1 MEKLNFEWHDSR
13 NGGEYRAEVSGF
25 VIRAVRDDS
34 PESPWDAWDGQPPL
48 IVYYDRS
55 LDEKGDVPNPLA
67 DMSDSFI
74 ARNWRALCKIFYQ
87 SPDAAKERKSDY
99 EYERI
104 ADAKR
109 ELLDEWLDEIKPSR
123 YSGHAG
129 DYMTAL
135 GELCELRGWPSL
147 STSSHGY
154 CQRDYAELLLIF
166 SPAYAKEIG
175 AKWPRTKAAKAEA
188 RERLKSDAKL
198 WGAWAWGDVYGFVI
212 ESLDSDGDPD
222 GDCLDSCFGFYGD
235 NFAESGL
242 AEAAAESLSYIR
254 QERRERRLAK
264 LKELI
269 RARVPL
275 AARAAIL
282 EGFPL

>member
-25 VIRAVRDDS
+25 IVKAIRDESA
-34 PESPWDAWDGQPPL
+34 ESPWDAWDGQPPL

-67 DMSDSFI
+67 DMTDSFI
-74 ARNWRALCKIFYQ
+74 ARHWRSLCKIFDQ
-87 SPDAAKERKSDY
+87 SPDAAKEHKSDY
-99 EYERI
+99 GYERI

-129 DYMTAL
+129 NYMTAL

-154 CQRDYAELLLIF
+154 SQGDYAELLLIF

-175 AKWPRTKAAKAEA
+175 ATWPRSAKAKAEA
-188 RERLKSDAKL
+188 RKRLESDAKL

-212 ESLDSDGDPD
+212 ESADGTELP
-222 GDCLDSCFGFYGD
+222 GDFLDSCFGFYGD
-235 NFAESGL
+235 DFAWSGL

-254 QERRERRLAK
+254 KERKAKRLAK

-282 EGFPL
+282 KGFPL

>member
-13 NGGEYRAEVSGF
+13 NGGEYRAEAHGF
-25 VIRAVRDDS
+25 IVRAVHDDS
-34 PESPWDAWDGQPPL
+34 PENPWDAWDGQSPL
-48 IVYYDRS
+48 LVYYDRS

-67 DMSDSFI
+67 DVSDSWI
-74 ARNWRALCKIFYQ
+74 ARHWRALCKIFDQ
-87 SPDAAKERKSDY
+87 SPDSAREHKSDY
-99 EYERI
+99 EYQRI

-109 ELLDEWLDEIKPSR
+109 ELLDDWLGELKPSR

-129 DYMTAL
+129 DYMTAM

-154 CQRDYAELLLIF
+154 SQGDYAELLLIF

-198 WGAWAWGDVYGFVI
+198 WGAWAWGNVYGFAI
-212 ESLDSDGDPD
+212 ESADSDGDPD
-222 GDCLDSCFGFYGD
+222 GDCLDSCWGFYGD
-235 NFAESGL
+235 PDESGL

-254 QERRERRLAK
+254 KERKAKRLAK

>member
-1 MEKLNFEWHDSR
+1 MCKLDFEWHDSR
-13 NGGEYRAEVSGF
+13 NGGEYRAEAGGF
-25 VIRAVRDDS
+25 IVKAIRDEPA
-34 PESPWDAWDGQPPL
+34 ESPWEAWDGQPPL

-55 LDEKGDVPNPLA
+55 LDEKGDVPNPLS

-74 ARNWRALCKIFYQ
+74 ARNWRALCKIFDQ
-87 SPDAAKERKSDY
+87 SPDAAKERKADY
-99 EYERI
+99 GYFKI

-109 ELLDEWLDEIKPSR
+109 ELLDEWLDDIRPNR

-154 CQRDYAELLLIF
+154 SQGDYAELLLIF
-166 SPAYAKEIG
+166 SPAYAKAIG
-175 AKWPRTKAAKAEA
+175 ATWPRSAKAKAEA
-188 RERLKSDAKL
+188 RKRLESDAKL

-235 NFAESGL
+235 PEESGL
-242 AEAAAESLSYIR
+242 AEAAAESLAYIR
-254 QERRERRLAK
+254 KERRERRLAK

>member
-1 MEKLNFEWHDSR
+1 MCKLDFEWHDSR
-13 NGGEYRAEVSGF
+13 NGGEYRAEVGGF
-25 VIRAVRDDS
+25 IVKAIRDESA
-34 PESPWDAWDGQPPL
+34 ESPWEAWDGQPPL

-67 DMSDSFI
+67 GMSDSFI
-74 ARNWRALCKIFYQ
+74 ARNWRALCKIFDQ
-87 SPDAAKERKSDY
+87 APDAAQERKADY
-99 EYERI
+99 DFERI

-109 ELLDEWLDEIKPSR
+109 ELLDEWLEEIKPSR

-135 GELCELRGWPSL
+135 GELCELRGWPVL

-154 CQRDYAELLLIF
+154 SQGDYAELLLIF
-166 SPAYAKEIG
+166 SPDYAKAIG

-212 ESLDSDGDPD
+212 EPSDDSELP

-235 NFAESGL
+235 DFTESGL
-242 AEAAAESLSYIR
+242 AEAAAESLAYIR
-254 QERRERRLAK
+254 KERRERRLAK

-275 AARAAIL
+275 ATRAAIL

>member
-1 MEKLNFEWHDSR
+1 MCKLDFEWHDSR
-13 NGGEYRAEVSGF
+13 NGGEYRAEAGGF
-25 VIRAVRDDS
+25 IVKAIRDESA
-34 PESPWDAWDGQPPL
+34 ESPWEAWDGQPPL

-55 LDEKGDVPNPLA
+55 LDEKGDVPNPLS

-74 ARNWRALCKIFYQ
+74 ARNWRALCKIFDQ
-87 SPDAAKERKSDY
+87 SPDAAKERKADY
-99 EYERI
+99 DFERI

-109 ELLDEWLDEIKPSR
+109 ELLDEWLEEIKPSR

-154 CQRDYAELLLIF
+154 SQGDYAELLLIF
-166 SPAYAKEIG
+166 SPDYAKAIG
-175 AKWPRTKAAKAEA
+175 AAWPRSAKAKAEA
-188 RERLKSDAKL
+188 RKRLESDAKL
-198 WGAWAWGDVYGFVI
+198 WGAWARGDVYGFVI
-212 ESLDSDGDPD
+212 ESADGTELP

-235 NFAESGL
+235 DFAWSGL
-242 AEAAAESLSYIR
+242 AEAAAESLAYIR
-254 QERRERRLAK
+254 KERRERRLAK

-275 AARAAIL
+275 ATRAAIL

>member
-34 PESPWDAWDGQPPL
+34 PESPWDAWDGQSPL
-48 IVYYDRS
+48 LVYYDRS
-55 LDEKGDVPNPLA
+55 LDKKGDVPNPLA
-67 DMSDSFI
+67 DVSDSWI
-74 ARNWRALCKIFYQ
+74 ARHWRALCKICDQ
-87 SPDAAKERKSDY
+87 SPDCAREYKFHY
-99 EYERI
+99 GYERI

-147 STSSHGY
+147 STSSRGY
-154 CQRDYAELLLIF
+154 SQGDYAELLLIF

-175 AKWPRTKAAKAEA
+175 AAWPRSAKAKAEA

-222 GDCLDSCFGFYGD
+222 GDCLDSCWGFYGD
-235 NFAESGL
+235 DFNWSGL
-242 AEAAAESLSYIR
+242 AEAAAESLAYIR
-254 QERRERRLAK
+254 KERRERRFAK
-264 LKELI
+264 MKELI

-275 AARAAIL
+275 AIL

>member
-1 MEKLNFEWHDSR
+1 MCKLDFEWHDSR
-13 NGGEYRAEVSGF
+13 RGGEYRAEAGGF
-25 VIRAVRDDS
+25 IVKAIRDES

-48 IVYYDRS
+48 IVYYDCS
-55 LDEKGDVPNPLA
+55 LEEKSDVPNPLA
-67 DMSDSFI
+67 DMPDSFI
-74 ARNWRALCKIFYQ
+74 ARHWRALCKIFNK
-87 SPDAAKERKSDY
+87 SPDAAQERKADY
-99 EYERI
+99 GYSKI

-109 ELLDEWLDEIKPSR
+109 ELLDEWLDDIKPSR

-154 CQRDYAELLLIF
+154 CQGDYAELLLVF
-166 SPAYAKEIG
+166 SPDYAKEIG
-175 AKWPRTKAAKAEA
+175 AAWPRSAKAKAEA
-188 RERLKSDAKL
+188 RKRLESDAKL

-212 ESLDSDGDPD
+212 ESADGTELP
-222 GDCLDSCFGFYGD
+222 GDCLDSCWGFYGD
-235 NFAESGL
+235 DFNWSGL
-242 AEAAAESLSYIR
+242 AEAAAESLAYIR
-254 QERRERRLAK
+254 KERRERRLAK
-264 LKELI
+264 MKELI

-275 AARAAIL
+275 AIRAAIL

>member
-1 MEKLNFEWHDSR
+1 MEKLNFEWDNSR
-13 NGGEYRAEVSGF
+13 NESVAIVPGF
-25 VIRAVRDDS
+25 IVRAVHDDS
-34 PESPWDAWDGQPPL
+34 PENPWDAWDGQPPL
-48 IVYYDRS
+48 LVYYDRS
-55 LDEKGDVPNPLA
+55 LDEKGDIPNPLA
-67 DMSDSFI
+67 DVSDSWI
-74 ARNWRALCKIFYQ
+74 ARNWRALCKIFDQ
-87 SPDAAKERKSDY
+87 SPDSAREYKSDY

-109 ELLDEWLDEIKPSR
+109 ELLDEWLGELKPSR

-135 GELCELRGWPSL
+135 EELCELRGWPSL

-154 CQRDYAELLLIF
+154 SQGDYAELLLIF

-188 RERLKSDAKL
+188 RERLKADAKL
-198 WGAWAWGDVYGFVI
+198 WGAWAWGNVYGFVI
-212 ESLDSDGDPD
+212 ESDDESPLPSDVI
-222 GDCLDSCFGFYGD
+222 DSCWGFYGD
-235 NFAESGL
+235 PEESGL
-242 AEAAAESLSYIR
+242 AEAAAESLAHIR
-254 QERRERRLAK
+254 EERKRKRLAK

-275 AARAAIL
+275 AVRAAIL

>member
-34 PESPWDAWDGQPPL
+34 PDNPWNAWDGQPPL

-55 LDEKGDVPNPLA
+55 LGEKGDAPNPLA
-67 DMSDSFI
+67 DMTDSFI
-74 ARNWRALCKIFYQ
+74 ARHWRALCKIFDQ
-87 SPDAAKERKSDY
+87 SPDAAQERKADY
-99 EYERI
+99 GYFKI

-109 ELLDEWLDEIKPSR
+109 ELLDEWLDDIRPSR

-154 CQRDYAELLLIF
+154 SQGDYAELLLIF

-175 AKWPRTKAAKAEA
+175 AAWPRSAKAKAEA
-188 RERLKSDAKL
+188 RKRLESDAKL

-212 ESLDSDGDPD
+212 ESADGTELP
-222 GDCLDSCFGFYGD
+222 GDCLDSVWGFYGSD
-235 NFAESGL
+235 FEWSGL
-242 AEAAAESLSYIR
+242 AQAAAESLAHIR
-254 QERRERRLAK
+254 QERRERRAK
-264 LKELI
+264 RLKELV

-275 AARAAIL
+275 ATREAVMK
-282 EGFPL
+282 GFPL

>member
-55 LDEKGDVPNPLA
+55 LEEKGDVPNPLA
-67 DMSDSFI
+67 DMTDSFI
-74 ARNWRALCKIFYQ
+74 ARNWRALCKIFDQ
-87 SPDAAKERKSDY
+87 SPDAAQERKADY
-99 EYERI
+99 GYFKI

-109 ELLDEWLDEIKPSR
+109 ELLDEWLDDIRPSR

-147 STSSHGY
+147 STSSHDY

-175 AKWPRTKAAKAEA
+175 AAWPRSAKAKAEA
-188 RERLKSDAKL
+188 RKRLESDAKL
-198 WGAWAWGDVYGFVI
+198 WGAWAWGDVYGFAI

-235 NFAESGL
+235 DFAESGL

-254 QERRERRLAK
+254 EERKAKRLAK

>member
-1 MEKLNFEWHDSR
+1 MCKLDFEWHDSR
-13 NGGEYRAEVSGF
+13 NGGEYRAEVGGF
-25 VIRAVRDDS
+25 TVKAIRDESA
-34 PESPWDAWDGQPPL
+34 ESPWEAWDGQPPL

-67 DMSDSFI
+67 GMSDSFI
-74 ARNWRALCKIFYQ
+74 ARNWRALCKIFDQ
-87 SPDAAKERKSDY
+87 APDAAQERKADY
-99 EYERI
+99 DFERI

-109 ELLDEWLDEIKPSR
+109 ELLDEWLEEIKPS

-154 CQRDYAELLLIF
+154 SQGDYAELLLIF
-166 SPAYAKEIG
+166 SPDYAKAID

-212 ESLDSDGDPD
+212 EPSDDSELPG
-222 GDCLDSCFGFYGD
+222 GCLDSCFGFYGD
-235 NFAESGL
+235 DFTESGL
-242 AEAAAESLSYIR
+242 AEAAAESLAYIR
-254 QERRERRLAK
+254 KERRERRLAK

-275 AARAAIL
+275 ATRAAIL

>member
-25 VIRAVRDDS
+25 VIRAIHDDS
-34 PESPWDAWDGQPPL
+34 PESPWEAWDGQSPL

-74 ARNWRALCKIFYQ
+74 ARNWQALCEIFDQ

-109 ELLDEWLDEIKPSR
+109 ELLEEWLEEIKPSR

-154 CQRDYAELLLIF
+154 SQGDYAELLLIF

-188 RERLKSDAKL
+188 RERLKADAKL

-212 ESLDSDGDPD
+212 EPSDDSELPG
-222 GDCLDSCFGFYGD
+222 GFLDSCFGFYGD
-235 NFAESGL
+235 DFAESGL

-254 QERRERRLAK
+254 KERRERRQGK

-275 AARAAIL
+275 ATRAAIL

>member
-1 MEKLNFEWHDSR
+1 MCKLDFEWHDSR
-13 NGGEYRAEVSGF
+13 RGGEYRAEVSGF

-55 LDEKGDVPNPLA
+55 LEEKGDVPNPLA

-87 SPDAAKERKSDY
+87 SPDSAREYKLHY
-99 EYERI
+99 GYERI

-109 ELLDEWLDEIKPSR
+109 ELLDELLEEIKPSR

-154 CQRDYAELLLIF
+154 CQRAYAELLLIF

-175 AKWPRTKAAKAEA
+175 AAWPRSAKAKAEA
-188 RERLKSDAKL
+188 RKRLESDAKL

-212 ESLDSDGDPD
+212 ESDDESPLPSDVI
-222 GDCLDSCFGFYGD
+222 DSCWGFYGD
-235 NFAESGL
+235 DFAWSGL

-254 QERRERRLAK
+254 EERKAKRLAK
-264 LKELI
+264 IKELI

>member
-13 NGGEYRAEVSGF
+13 NGGEYRAEANGF
-25 VIRAVRDDS
+25 IVRAVHDDS
-34 PESPWDAWDGQPPL
+34 PENPWDAWDGQPPL
-48 IVYYDRS
+48 IVYSDRS

-67 DMSDSFI
+67 DMTDSFI
-74 ARNWRALCKIFYQ
+74 ARNWRALCKIFDQ
-87 SPDAAKERKSDY
+87 SPDAAQERKSDY
-99 EYERI
+99 AYERI

-109 ELLDEWLDEIKPSR
+109 DLLDEWLDEIKPSR

-129 DYMTAL
+129 DYMVAL

-154 CQRDYAELLLIF
+154 CQSDYAELLLIF

-175 AKWPRTKAAKAEA
+175 AAWPRSAKAKAEA
-188 RERLKSDAKL
+188 RKSLEADAKL
-198 WGAWAWGDVYGFVI
+198 WGAWARGNVYGFVI
-212 ESLDSDGDPD
+212 ESADGTELP

-235 NFAESGL
+235 DMAESGL

-254 QERRERRLAK
+254 KERRERRFAK
-264 LKELI
+264 MKGLI

-275 AARAAIL
+275 ATRAAIL

>member
-1 MEKLNFEWHDSR
+1 MCKLDFEWHDSR
-13 NGGEYRAEVSGF
+13 NGGEYRAESGGF
-25 VIRAVRDDS
+25 IVKAIRDES
-34 PESPWDAWDGQPPL
+34 PESPWDSWDGQPPL

-74 ARNWRALCKIFYQ
+74 ARHWRALCKIFDQ
-87 SPDAAKERKSDY
+87 APDAAKERKADY
-99 EYERI
+99 GFERI

-123 YSGHAG
+123 YSGHGG

-154 CQRDYAELLLIF
+154 SQGDYAELLLIF

-175 AKWPRTKAAKAEA
+175 AAWPRSAKAKAEA
-188 RERLKSDAKL
+188 CERLKGDAKL
-198 WGAWAWGDVYGFVI
+198 WGAWAWGDVYGFFI
-212 ESLDSDGDPD
+212 ESDDESPLPSDVI
-222 GDCLDSCFGFYGD
+222 DSCWGFYGD

-254 QERRERRLAK
+254 KERRERRLAK

-275 AARAAIL
+275 AIRADIL
-282 EGFPL
+282 KGFPL

>member
-34 PESPWDAWDGQPPL
+34 PESPWEAWDGQPPL

-74 ARNWRALCKIFYQ
+74 ARNWRALCKIFDQ

-99 EYERI
+99 GYFKI

-109 ELLDEWLDEIKPSR
+109 ELLDEWLDDIKPSR
-123 YSGHAG
+123 YSGHVG

-147 STSSHGY
+147 STSSRGY
-154 CQRDYAELLLIF
+154 CQGDYAELLLIF

-175 AKWPRTKAAKAEA
+175 AAWPRSAKAKAEA
-188 RERLKSDAKL
+188 RKHLESDAKL

-212 ESLDSDGDPD
+212 EPSDDSELPG
-222 GDCLDSCFGFYGD
+222 GCLDSCFGFYGD
-235 NFAESGL
+235 DFAESGL
-242 AEAAAESLSYIR
+242 AEAAAESLAYIR

-264 LKELI
+264 MKELI

>member
-1 MEKLNFEWHDSR
+1 MCKLDFEWHDSR
-13 NGGEYRAEVSGF
+13 NGGEYRAEAGGF
-25 VIRAVRDDS
+25 IVKAIRDESA
-34 PESPWDAWDGQPPL
+34 ESPWEAWDGQPPL

-67 DMSDSFI
+67 YMSDSFI
-74 ARNWRALCKIFYQ
+74 ARNWRALCKIFDQ
-87 SPDAAKERKSDY
+87 APDAAKERKADY
-99 EYERI
+99 GYFKI

-109 ELLDEWLDEIKPSR
+109 ELLEEWLEEIKPSR

-147 STSSHGY
+147 STSSRGY
-154 CQRDYAELLLIF
+154 CQGDYAELLLIF

-175 AKWPRTKAAKAEA
+175 AAWPRSAKAKAEA

-198 WGAWAWGDVYGFVI
+198 WGAGAWGDVYGFII
-212 ESLDSDGDPD
+212 ESADGAELP

-235 NFAESGL
+235 DFAWSGL

-254 QERRERRLAK
+254 KERRERRLAK

-275 AARAAIL
+275 ATRAAIL

>member
-13 NGGEYRAEVSGF
+13 SGGEYRAEVSGF

-67 DMSDSFI
+67 DVTDSWI
-74 ARNWRALCKIFYQ
+74 ARHWRALCKIFDQ
-87 SPDAAKERKSDY
+87 SPDAAQERKADCGY
-99 EYERI
+99 FKI

-109 ELLDEWLDEIKPSR
+109 DLLDEWLDEIKPSR

-129 DYMTAL
+129 GYMAAM

-147 STSSHGY
+147 ATSSHGY
-154 CQRDYAELLLIF
+154 CQGDYAELLLIF

-188 RERLKSDAKL
+188 RERLKRDAKL
-198 WGAWAWGDVYGFVI
+198 WGAWAWGDVYGFTIEPSDDSELPSDVI
-212 ESLDSDGDPD
+212 
-222 GDCLDSCFGFYGD
+222 DSCWGFYGD
-235 NFAESGL
+235 PEESGL
-242 AEAAAESLSYIR
+242 AEAAAESLAYIR
-254 QERRERRLAK
+254 KERRERRLGK

-275 AARAAIL
+275 AARASIM

>member
-1 MEKLNFEWHDSR
+1 MCKLDFEWHDSR
-13 NGGEYRAEVSGF
+13 NGGEYRAEAGGF
-25 VIRAVRDDS
+25 IVKAIRDESA
-34 PESPWDAWDGQPPL
+34 ESPWEAWDGQPPL

-74 ARNWRALCKIFYQ
+74 ARNWRALCKIFDQ
-87 SPDAAKERKSDY
+87 APDAAKERKADY
-99 EYERI
+99 DFERI

-109 ELLDEWLDEIKPSR
+109 ELLEEWLEEIKPSR

-129 DYMTAL
+129 DYMAAL

-154 CQRDYAELLLIF
+154 CQGDYAELLLIF

-188 RERLKSDAKL
+188 RERLKADAKL

-212 ESLDSDGDPD
+212 ESADGTELP
-222 GDCLDSCFGFYGD
+222 GGFLDSCFGFYGD
-235 NFAESGL
+235 DFAESGL
-242 AEAAAESLSYIR
+242 AEAAAESLAYIR
-254 QERRERRLAK
+254 KERRERRFAK
-264 LKELI
+264 MKELI

-275 AARAAIL
+275 AIRAAIL
-282 EGFPL
+282 ERFPL

>member
-1 MEKLNFEWHDSR
+1 MCKLDFEWHDSR
-13 NGGEYRAEVSGF
+13 NGGEYRAEVGGF
-25 VIRAVRDDS
+25 TVKAIRDESA
-34 PESPWDAWDGQPPL
+34 ESPWEAWDGQPPL

-67 DMSDSFI
+67 GMSDSFI
-74 ARNWRALCKIFYQ
+74 ARNWRALCKIFDQ
-87 SPDAAKERKSDY
+87 APDAAQERKADY
-99 EYERI
+99 DFERI

-109 ELLDEWLDEIKPSR
+109 ELLDEWLEEIKPSR

-154 CQRDYAELLLIF
+154 SQGDYAELLLIF
-166 SPAYAKEIG
+166 SPDYAKAIG

-212 ESLDSDGDPD
+212 EPSDDSELP

-235 NFAESGL
+235 DFTESGL
-242 AEAAAESLSYIR
+242 AEAAAESLAYIR
-254 QERRERRLAK
+254 KERRERRLAK

-275 AARAAIL
+275 ATRAAIL

>member
-34 PESPWDAWDGQPPL
+34 PDNPWNAWDGQPPL
-48 IVYYDRS
+48 IVYHDRNIEE
-55 LDEKGDVPNPLA
+55 LGDVPNPLA
-67 DMSDSFI
+67 GMSDSFI
-74 ARNWRALCKIFYQ
+74 ARHWRALCKIFDQ
-87 SPDAAKERKSDY
+87 APDAAQERKADY
-99 EYERI
+99 GYFKI

-154 CQRDYAELLLIF
+154 SQGDYAELLLIF

-175 AKWPRTKAAKAEA
+175 AAWPRSAKAKAEA

-212 ESLDSDGDPD
+212 ESADGTELP
-222 GDCLDSCFGFYGD
+222 GDCLDSCWGFYGD
-235 NFAESGL
+235 DFAWSGL
-242 AEAAAESLSYIR
+242 AEAAAESLAHIR
-254 QERRERRLAK
+254 QERRERRAK
-264 LKELI
+264 RLKELV

-275 AARAAIL
+275 ATRAAVM

>member
-1 MEKLNFEWHDSR
+1 MCKLNFEWHDSR
-13 NGGEYRAEVSGF
+13 NGGEYRAEANGF
-25 VIRAVRDDS
+25 IVRAVRDES
-34 PESPWDAWDGQPPL
+34 PENPWDAWDGQPPL
-48 IVYYDRS
+48 IVYNDRN
-55 LDEKGDVPNPLA
+55 LEELGDVPNPLS

-74 ARNWRALCKIFYQ
+74 ARNWRALCKIFDQ
-87 SPDAAKERKSDY
+87 SPDSAQERKADY
-99 EYERI
+99 GFFRI

-109 ELLDEWLDEIKPSR
+109 ELLDEWLDDIRPGR

-154 CQRDYAELLLIF
+154 SQGDYAELLLIF

-175 AKWPRTKAAKAEA
+175 RAWPRSAKAKAEA
-188 RERLKSDAKL
+188 RKSLEADAKL
-198 WGAWAWGDVYGFVI
+198 WGAWAWGNVYGFAI
-212 ESLDSDGDPD
+212 ESADSD

-235 NFAESGL
+235 PDESGL

-254 QERRERRLAK
+254 QKRKAKRLAK

-282 EGFPL
+282 EGFPP

>member
-1 MEKLNFEWHDSR
+1 MCKLDFEWHDSR
-13 NGGEYRAEVSGF
+13 RGGEYRAEAGGF
-25 VIRAVRDDS
+25 IVKAIRD
-34 PESPWDAWDGQPPL
+34 ESPDNPWNAWDGQPPL
-48 IVYYDRS
+48 IVYHDRNIEE
-55 LDEKGDVPNPLA
+55 LGDVPNPLA
-67 DMSDSFI
+67 GMSDSFI
-74 ARNWRALCKIFYQ
+74 ARHWRALCKIFDQ
-87 SPDAAKERKSDY
+87 APDAAQERKADY
-99 EYERI
+99 GYFKI

-154 CQRDYAELLLIF
+154 SQGDYAELLLIF

-175 AKWPRTKAAKAEA
+175 AAWPRSAKAKAEA

-212 ESLDSDGDPD
+212 ESADGTELP
-222 GDCLDSCFGFYGD
+222 GDCLDSCWGFYGD
-235 NFAESGL
+235 DFAWSGL
-242 AEAAAESLSYIR
+242 AEAAAESLAHIR
-254 QERRERRLAK
+254 QERRERRAK
-264 LKELI
+264 RLKELI

-275 AARAAIL
+275 AARAAIM

>member
-1 MEKLNFEWHDSR
+1 MCKLDFEWHDSR
-13 NGGEYRAEVSGF
+13 NGGEYRAEAGGF
-25 VIRAVRDDS
+25 IVKAIRDESA
-34 PESPWDAWDGQPPL
+34 ESPWEAWDGQPPL

-55 LDEKGDVPNPLA
+55 LDEKGDVPNPLS

-74 ARNWRALCKIFYQ
+74 ARNWRALCKIFDQ
-87 SPDAAKERKSDY
+87 SPDAAKERKADY
-99 EYERI
+99 DFERI

-109 ELLDEWLDEIKPSR
+109 ELLDEWLEEIKPSR
-123 YSGHAG
+123 YSGHSG

-147 STSSHGY
+147 STSSRGY

-166 SPAYAKEIG
+166 SPDYAKAIG
-175 AKWPRTKAAKAEA
+175 APWPRSAKAKAEA

-212 ESLDSDGDPD
+212 ESADGTELP

-235 NFAESGL
+235 DFAWSGL

-254 QERRERRLAK
+254 KERKAKRLAK

-275 AARAAIL
+275 ATRAAIL

>member
-13 NGGEYRAEVSGF
+13 NGGEYRAEANGF
-25 VIRAVRDDS
+25 IVRAVHDDS
-34 PESPWDAWDGQPPL
+34 PENPWDACDGQPPL
-48 IVYYDRS
+48 IVYSDRS

-67 DMSDSFI
+67 DMTDSFI
-74 ARNWRALCKIFYQ
+74 ARNWRALCKIFDQ
-87 SPDAAKERKSDY
+87 SPDAAQERKSDY
-99 EYERI
+99 AYERI

-109 ELLDEWLDEIKPSR
+109 DLLDEWLDEIKPSR

-129 DYMTAL
+129 DYMVAL

-154 CQRDYAELLLIF
+154 CQSDYAELLLIF

-175 AKWPRTKAAKAEA
+175 AAWPRSAKAKAEA
-188 RERLKSDAKL
+188 RKSLEADAKL
-198 WGAWAWGDVYGFVI
+198 WGAWARGNVYGFVI
-212 ESLDSDGDPD
+212 ESADGTELP

-235 NFAESGL
+235 DMAESGL

-254 QERRERRLAK
+254 KERRERRFAK
-264 LKELI
+264 MKGLI

-275 AARAAIL
+275 ATRAAIL

>member
-1 MEKLNFEWHDSR
+1 MCKLDFEWHDSR
-13 NGGEYRAEVSGF
+13 NGGEYRAEAGGF
-25 VIRAVRDDS
+25 IVKAIRDESA
-34 PESPWDAWDGQPPL
+34 ESPWEAWDGQSPL

-74 ARNWRALCKIFYQ
+74 ARNWRALCKIFDQ
-87 SPDAAKERKSDY
+87 APDAAKERKADY
-99 EYERI
+99 GYFKI

-109 ELLDEWLDEIKPSR
+109 ELLDEWLDNIRPGR

-154 CQRDYAELLLIF
+154 SQGDYAELLLIF
-166 SPAYAKEIG
+166 SPAYAKAIG
-175 AKWPRTKAAKAEA
+175 ATWPRSAKAKAEA

-212 ESLDSDGDPD
+212 ESADGTELP

-235 NFAESGL
+235 DFAWSGL

-254 QERRERRLAK
+254 KERRERRLAK

-275 AARAAIL
+275 ATRAAIL

>member
-13 NGGEYRAEVSGF
+13 NGGEYRAEAHGF
-25 VIRAVRDDS
+25 TVRAVRDES

-74 ARNWRALCKIFYQ
+74 ARNWRALCKIFDQ
-87 SPDAAKERKSDY
+87 SPDAAKERKADY
-99 EYERI
+99 GYFKI

-109 ELLDEWLDEIKPSR
+109 ELLDEWLDDIRPSR

-129 DYMTAL
+129 DYMTAM

-147 STSSHGY
+147 SASSHGY
-154 CQRDYAELLLIF
+154 SQGDYAELLLIF

-175 AKWPRTKAAKAEA
+175 AAWPRSAKAKAEA

-235 NFAESGL
+235 DFAWSGL
-242 AEAAAESLSYIR
+242 AEAAAESLAYIR
-254 QERRERRLAK
+254 KERKAKRLAK

>member
-13 NGGEYRAEVSGF
+13 NGGEYRAEANGF
-25 VIRAVRDDS
+25 IVRAVHDDS
-34 PESPWDAWDGQPPL
+34 PENPWDAWDFQPPL
-48 IVYYDRS
+48 LVYYNRS
-55 LDEKGDVPNPLA
+55 LEEKGDVPNPLA
-67 DMSDSFI
+67 DVTDSWI
-74 ARNWRALCKIFYQ
+74 ARHWRALCKIFDK
-87 SPDAAKERKSDY
+87 SPDSAREHKRDY

-109 ELLDEWLDEIKPSR
+109 ELLDDWLGELKPSR

-129 DYMTAL
+129 DYMAVL
-135 GELCELRGWPSL
+135 GALCELRGWPTL

-154 CQRDYAELLLIF
+154 SQGDYAKLLLIF

-175 AKWPRTKAAKAEA
+175 RAWPRSAKAKAEV
-188 RERLKSDAKL
+188 RKSLEADAKL
-198 WGAWAWGDVYGFVI
+198 WGAWAWGNVYGFVI
-212 ESLDSDGDPD
+212 ESADSDGDS
-222 GDCLDSCFGFYGD
+222 LDSCFGFYGD
-235 NFAESGL
+235 LDESGL
-242 AEAAAESLSYIR
+242 AEAAAESLAHIR
-254 QERRERRLAK
+254 EERKAKRLAK

>member
-1 MEKLNFEWHDSR
+1 MCKLDFEWHDSR
-13 NGGEYRAEVSGF
+13 NGGEYRAEANGF
-25 VIRAVRDDS
+25 IVKAIRD
-34 PESPWDAWDGQPPL
+34 ESAENPWDAWDGQPPL
-48 IVYYDRS
+48 LVYYDRS
-55 LDEKGDVPNPLA
+55 LDEKGDIPNPLA
-67 DMSDSFI
+67 DVSDSWI
-74 ARNWRALCKIFYQ
+74 ARHWRALCKIFDL
-87 SPDAAKERKSDY
+87 SPDSAREYKFHY
-99 EYERI
+99 GYERI

-109 ELLDEWLDEIKPSR
+109 ELLDEWLDDIRPSR

-154 CQRDYAELLLIF
+154 CQSDYAELLLIF

-175 AKWPRTKAAKAEA
+175 AKWPRSAKAKAEA

-198 WGAWAWGDVYGFVI
+198 WGAWAWGNVYGFVI
-212 ESLDSDGDPD
+212 ESADGTELP
-222 GDCLDSCFGFYGD
+222 GDCLDSCWGFYGD
-235 NFAESGL
+235 DFAWSGL
-242 AEAAAESLSYIR
+242 AEAAAESLSYVR
-254 QERRERRLAK
+254 KERRERRAAK

-275 AARAAIL
+275 AIRANVL

>member
-1 MEKLNFEWHDSR
+1 MCKLDFEWHESR
-13 NGGEYRAEVSGF
+13 RGGEYRAEAGGF
-25 VIRAVRDDS
+25 IVKAIRDES

-55 LDEKGDVPNPLA
+55 LEEKGDVPNPLA

-74 ARNWRALCKIFYQ
+74 ARHWRALCKIFDQ
-87 SPDAAKERKSDY
+87 APDAAQERKADY
-99 EYERI
+99 GYFRI

-123 YSGHAG
+123 YSGHRG

-147 STSSHGY
+147 STSSRGY
-154 CQRDYAELLLIF
+154 SQGDYAELLLIF

-175 AKWPRTKAAKAEA
+175 AAWPRSAKAKAEA
-188 RERLKSDAKL
+188 CERLKGDAKL
-198 WGAWAWGDVYGFVI
+198 WSAWARGDVYGFVI
-212 ESLDSDGDPD
+212 ESDDESPLPPD
-222 GDCLDSCFGFYGD
+222 VIDSCWGFYGD

-254 QERRERRLAK
+254 KERRERRLAK

-275 AARAAIL
+275 AIRADIL
-282 EGFPL
+282 KGFPL

>member
-1 MEKLNFEWHDSR
+1 MCKLDFEWHDSR
-13 NGGEYRAEVSGF
+13 NGGEYRAEAGGF
-25 VIRAVRDDS
+25 IVKAIRDESA
-34 PESPWDAWDGQPPL
+34 ESPWEAWGGQPPL

-55 LDEKGDVPNPLA
+55 LDEKGDVPNPLS

-74 ARNWRALCKIFYQ
+74 ARNWRALCKIFDQ
-87 SPDAAKERKSDY
+87 SPDAAKERKADY
-99 EYERI
+99 DFERI

-109 ELLDEWLDEIKPSR
+109 ELLGEWLEEIKPSR

-154 CQRDYAELLLIF
+154 SQGDYAELLLIF
-166 SPAYAKEIG
+166 SPDYAKAIG
-175 AKWPRTKAAKAEA
+175 AAWPRSAKAKAEA
-188 RERLKSDAKL
+188 RKRLESDAKL

-212 ESLDSDGDPD
+212 ESADGTELP

-235 NFAESGL
+235 DFAWSGL
-242 AEAAAESLSYIR
+242 AEAAAESLAYIR
-254 QERRERRLAK
+254 KERRERRLAK
-264 LKELI
+264 LKGLI

-275 AARAAIL
+275 ATRAAIL

>member
-25 VIRAVRDDS
+25 VIRAVRYDS
-34 PESPWDAWDGQPPL
+34 PESPWEAWDGQPPL

-55 LDEKGDVPNPLA
+55 LEEKGDVPNPLA

-74 ARNWRALCKIFYQ
+74 ARNWRALCKIFDQ

-99 EYERI
+99 GYERI

-135 GELCELRGWPSL
+135 GELCELCGWPSL

-154 CQRDYAELLLIF
+154 CPRDYAELLLIF

-175 AKWPRTKAAKAEA
+175 AAWPRSAKAKAEA
-188 RERLKSDAKL
+188 RKRLESDAKL
-198 WGAWAWGDVYGFVI
+198 WGAWAWGDVYGFAI
-212 ESLDSDGDPD
+212 ESLDSD

-235 NFAESGL
+235 PEESGL

-254 QERRERRLAK
+254 KERRERRLAK

>member
-1 MEKLNFEWHDSR
+1 MRLIASYSEAAYF
-13 NGGEYRAEVSGF
+13 
-25 VIRAVRDDS
+25 
-34 PESPWDAWDGQPPL
+34 DGQHCQ
-48 IVYYDRS
+48 
-55 LDEKGDVPNPLA
+55 LA

-74 ARNWRALCKIFYQ
+74 ARNWRALCKIFDQ

-175 AKWPRTKAAKAEA
+175 AAWPRSAKAKAEA

-212 ESLDSDGDPD
+212 ESDDESPLPSDVI
-222 GDCLDSCFGFYGD
+222 DSCWGFYGD
-235 NFAESGL
+235 DFAWSGL
-242 AEAAAESLSYIR
+242 AEAAAESLAHIR
-254 QERRERRLAK
+254 EERKAKRLAK

>member
-25 VIRAVRDDS
+25 IVKAIRDESA
-34 PESPWDAWDGQPPL
+34 ESPWDAWDGQPPL

-74 ARNWRALCKIFYQ
+74 ARNWRALCKIFDQ
-87 SPDAAKERKSDY
+87 SPDAAKERKADY
-99 EYERI
+99 GYFKI

-129 DYMTAL
+129 GYMTAL

-154 CQRDYAELLLIF
+154 SQGDYAELLLIF

-175 AKWPRTKAAKAEA
+175 ATWPRSAKAKAEA
-188 RERLKSDAKL
+188 RKRLESDAKL
-198 WGAWAWGDVYGFVI
+198 WGAWAWGDVYGFVT
-212 ESLDSDGDPD
+212 ESADGTELP
-222 GDCLDSCFGFYGD
+222 GDFLDSCFGFYGD
-235 NFAESGL
+235 DFAWSGL

-254 QERRERRLAK
+254 KERKAKRLAK

>member
-1 MEKLNFEWHDSR
+1 MCKLDFEWHDSR
-13 NGGEYRAEVSGF
+13 NGGEYRAEAGGF
-25 VIRAVRDDS
+25 IVKAIRDEPA
-34 PESPWDAWDGQPPL
+34 ESPWEAWDGQPPL

-67 DMSDSFI
+67 DVSDSWI
-74 ARNWRALCKIFYQ
+74 ARHWRALCKIFDQ
-87 SPDAAKERKSDY
+87 SPDSAREYKLHY
-99 EYERI
+99 GYERI

-109 ELLDEWLDEIKPSR
+109 DLLDEWLDDIRPSR

-154 CQRDYAELLLIF
+154 CQGDYAELLLIF
-166 SPAYAKEIG
+166 SPAYAKAIG
-175 AKWPRTKAAKAEA
+175 ATWPRSAKAKAEA

-198 WGAWAWGDVYGFVI
+198 WGAWARGDVYGFVI
-212 ESLDSDGDPD
+212 ESADGTELP

-235 NFAESGL
+235 DFAWSGL

-254 QERRERRLAK
+254 KERRVYLLRALRARHDPDGKESANERR
-264 LKELI
+264 
-269 RARVPL
+269 
-275 AARAAIL
+275 
-282 EGFPL
+282 